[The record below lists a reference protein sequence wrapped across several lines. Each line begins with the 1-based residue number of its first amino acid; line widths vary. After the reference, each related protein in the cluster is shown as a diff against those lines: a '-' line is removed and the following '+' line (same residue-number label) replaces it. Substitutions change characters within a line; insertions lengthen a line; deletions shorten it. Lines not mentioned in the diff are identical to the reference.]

1 MYFHAQ
7 VLLHIRSWF
16 LFFNYYYFFFLYRL
30 SQQQETNTKTYLQHE
45 AKLIGLN
52 KKNLNQT
59 LVIMDLWENLEESIL
74 VSRIC
79 SAGPAQGYDQDNK
92 RKLSGWVTR
101 KNLLSVNICKSR
113 WFLQL
118 FCSKWPPCSQYACS
132 TACQVMVAVW
142 LSHDLQYPT
151 ADHPMGE
158 HMPLPQPEVHKSR
171 TESTKTHRVQR

>member
-79 SAGPAQGYDQDNK
+79 SAGPAQAYDQDNK

-132 TACQVMVAVW
+132 TACQVMVGVW
-142 LSHDLQYPT
+142 LSHDLQSPNGRSPNGGAHAIAPT
-151 ADHPMGE
+151 RGAQEQNRE
-158 HMPLPQPEVHKSR
+158 HKNP
-171 TESTKTHRVQR
+171 